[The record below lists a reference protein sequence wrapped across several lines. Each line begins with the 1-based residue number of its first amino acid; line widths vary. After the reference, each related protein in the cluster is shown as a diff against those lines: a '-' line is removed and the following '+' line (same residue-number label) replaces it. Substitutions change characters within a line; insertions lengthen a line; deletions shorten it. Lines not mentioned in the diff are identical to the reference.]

1 MVEVIWVT
9 IFGAALAWLQ
19 SHSAAEEQAESPAE
33 VRAPVDDE
41 WRRWEEEIYDWRDQ

>member
-19 SHSAAEEQAESPAE
+19 ARSVDPDE
-33 VRAPVDDE
+33 VEIPLDDE
-41 WRRWEEEIYDWRDQ
+41 WSRWEEEIHDWKDDPTGR

>member
-19 SHSAAEEQAESPAE
+19 SHSVDPDE
-33 VRAPVDDE
+33 VRVPVDDE
-41 WRRWEEEIYDWRDQ
+41 WSRWEEEIHDWKDDTSGR